1 MKPAKLFFHALAII
15 FSSALLTSCSKFA
28 GDKPAA
34 DAPEKAPEKAGAPD
48 KAGVTLDAETQE
60 RIGLKIEAPAPA
72 QWQPEMKVYGRVL
85 DPAPLLDAAMELG
98 RAEIAYD
105 SSLRELER
113 AKQLKADNNISDRAL
128 QDATTT
134 HAQNRAAAQ
143 ALLLKIQTS
152 YGRKIAEMM
161 GPVEIPPG
169 TQRQPDKFLE
179 GLRNSTVLIRVDLP
193 AGERM
198 ENQGQTA
205 RIVSL
210 AENNAPLTATCF
222 DLLPVMD
229 PQTQQQGILFSADQS
244 PTNRLTPGEAVT
256 AFIKTPGEIV
266 NGVVVPASAILR
278 HQGAAWVYVQTGTN
292 QFARTEIPLDRQT
305 DGGWFVSENV
315 SATNRVVVSGAQ
327 TVLSA
332 ELSAGGFSTGQR
344 D

>member
-1 MKPAKLFFHALAII
+1 MKSAKLFSHALAIV
-15 FSSALLTSCSKFA
+15 FSAALLAGCSKPA
-28 GDKPAA
+28 GDQPAA
-34 DAPEKAPEKAGAPD
+34 APEKAEAQN
-48 KAGVTLDAETQE
+48 KAGVMIDAETQE
-60 RIGLKIEAPAPA
+60 RLGLKIETPAPA

-98 RAEIAYD
+98 RAEIAFD

-113 AKQLKADNNISDRAL
+113 AKQLKADNNISDRAF
-128 QDATTT
+128 QDAQTTY
-134 HAQNRAAAQ
+134 AQDRAAAE

-161 GPVEIPPG
+161 GPVEVPPG
-169 TQRQPDKFLE
+169 TQRTPDNFLE
-179 GLRNSTVLIRVDLP
+179 GLRDSTVLVRVDLP
-193 AGERM
+193 AGERL
-198 ENQGQTA
+198 ENQGQAA

-210 AENNAPLTATCF
+210 AEKNAPVTATCF

-244 PTNRLTPGEAVT
+244 PTSRLTPGEAVT
-256 AFIKTPGEIV
+256 AFIKLPGEPV
-266 NGVVVPASAILR
+266 SGVVVPASAVLR
-278 HQGAAWVYVQTGTN
+278 HEGAGWVYVQTGTN
-292 QFARTEIPLDRQT
+292 QFVRTEILLNRLM
-305 DGGWFVSENV
+305 DGGWFVSENL

-332 ELSAGGFSTGQR
+332 ELGGGFNTGTR